1 MGLRDIIKNKDNTV
15 KNSSYG
21 AHTAEFRN
29 REPFVFIHGWNGWGG
44 NEGVDKIVPYWGA
57 TTGNLMEYL
66 QSEGYE
72 CYSTSLGPLNSAWD
86 RACELYA
93 QLTGTVVDYG
103 VVHSAKFNH
112 ARFGRKYSEP
122 MIPDWGSLDEDGKIK
137 QIHLIG
143 HSFGGTTARM
153 LVHLLENGSEEE
165 LSATDPDSV
174 SELFKGGKGNLIKSV
189 TAVTTPHNSGPV
201 YYPLKYLGVYDIVM
215 NASLAYAG
223 MLGRSSLNGKWVD
236 FHMEQFGLSEN
247 PETGAAEKFIPAFKN
262 AHANQE
268 DTCQFE
274 ITPTGAKRINKMLD
288 INPDI
293 YYFSYPFSTTVEVPV
308 LGTHVPR
315 LRTNPVIVLTSVVM
329 GFMKFT
335 DPVTGIVYD
344 EKWFPND
351 ALVQAE
357 GAKHPFDEPSKD
369 YDSAS
374 VERGIWQVMPVSRGD
389 HGSAVG
395 LLGNKKETREFYLKM
410 CEMLNALPD

>member
-1 MGLRDIIKNKDNTV
+1 MSLSEVVNNSEKSGKNTASVKTY
-15 KNSSYG
+15 KNS
-21 AHTAEFRN
+21 
-29 REPFVFIHGWNGWGG
+29 EPFVFIHGWNGWGG
-44 NEGVDKIVPYWGA
+44 DEGVDKLVPYWGA

-72 CYSTSLGPLNSAWD
+72 CYSASVGPLNSAWD

-103 VVHSAKFNH
+103 EAHSAKFNH

-122 MIPDWGSLDEDGKIK
+122 MVPGWGNLDDEGKIK
-137 QIHLIG
+137 QVHLIG

-153 LVHLLENGSEEE
+153 LVHLLENGSQEE

-174 SELFKGGKGNLIKSV
+174 SELFKGGKANWIKSV
-189 TAVTTPHNSGPV
+189 TAVSTPHNSGSV
-201 YYPLKYLGVYDIVM
+201 YYPLKFLGIYNIVM
-215 NASLAYAG
+215 NASLAYVG
-223 MLGRSSLNGKWVD
+223 TLGRSSLSGKWVD
-236 FHMEQFGLSEN
+236 FHMEQFGLSKN
-247 PETGAAEKFIPAFKN
+247 PETGKAEKFIPAFIN

-274 ITPTGAKRINKMLD
+274 ITPTGSKRLNDMMD
-288 INPDI
+288 ASPSV
-293 YYFSYPFSTTVEVPV
+293 YYFSYPFSTTVEVPRI
-308 LGTHVPR
+308 GTHVPR
-315 LRTNPVIVLTSVVM
+315 LRTNPVISLTSVVM

-335 DPVTGIVYD
+335 DPVTGVVYD

-357 GAKHPFDEPSKD
+357 GAKHPVDEPYKD
-369 YDSAS
+369 YDSDCI
-374 VERGIWQVMPVSRGD
+374 ERGIWQVMPVSRGD

-395 LLGNKKETREFYLKM
+395 LLGNKKETQELYLKM
-410 CEMLNALPD
+410 CEKLNALPD

>member
-1 MGLRDIIKNKDNTV
+1 MSLSEVVNNSEKSGKNTASV
-15 KNSSYG
+15 KTYENS
-21 AHTAEFRN
+21 
-29 REPFVFIHGWNGWGG
+29 EPFVFIHGWNGWGG
-44 NEGVDKIVPYWGA
+44 DEGVDKLVPYWGA

-72 CYSTSLGPLNSAWD
+72 CYSASVGPLNSAWD

-103 VVHSAKFNH
+103 EAHSAKFNH

-122 MIPDWGSLDEDGKIK
+122 MVPGWGNLDDEGKIK
-137 QIHLIG
+137 QVHLIG

-153 LVHLLENGSEEE
+153 LVHLLENGSQEE

-174 SELFKGGKGNLIKSV
+174 SELFKGGKANWIKSV
-189 TAVTTPHNSGPV
+189 TAVSTPHNSGSV
-201 YYPLKYLGVYDIVM
+201 YYPLKFLGIYNIVM
-215 NASLAYAG
+215 NASLAYVG
-223 MLGRSSLNGKWVD
+223 TLGRSSLSGKWVD
-236 FHMEQFGLSEN
+236 FHMEQFGLSKN
-247 PETGAAEKFIPAFKN
+247 PETGKAEKFIPAFIN

-274 ITPTGAKRINKMLD
+274 ITPTGAKRLNDMMD
-288 INPDI
+288 ASPSV
-293 YYFSYPFSTTVEVPV
+293 YYFSYPFSTTVEVPRI
-308 LGTHVPR
+308 GTHVPR
-315 LRTNPVIVLTSVVM
+315 LRTNPVISLTSVVM

-335 DPVTGIVYD
+335 DPVTGVVYD

-357 GAKHPFDEPSKD
+357 GAKHPVDEPYKD
-369 YDSAS
+369 YDSDCI
-374 VERGIWQVMPVSRGD
+374 ERGIWQVMPVSRGD

-395 LLGNKKETREFYLKM
+395 LLGNKKETQELYLKM
-410 CEMLNALPD
+410 CEKLNALPD